1 VCILCTLCIIY
12 YELLCINCDY
22 ESDLMYFKLYLL
34 IFYSLSIV
42 ELLFLLVD
50 IFCD

>member
-1 VCILCTLCIIY
+1 MLSIICIIY

-22 ESDLMYFKLYLL
+22 ESDLMCFKFYLL
-34 IFYSLSIV
+34 LFYNLRIV
-42 ELLFLLVD
+42 ELLFLHVD